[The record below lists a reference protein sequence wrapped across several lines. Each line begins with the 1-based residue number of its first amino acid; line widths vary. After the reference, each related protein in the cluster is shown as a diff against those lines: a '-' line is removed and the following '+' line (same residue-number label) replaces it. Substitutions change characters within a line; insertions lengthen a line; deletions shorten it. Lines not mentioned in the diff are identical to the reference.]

1 VGEGVG
7 ESVAGSAVDGVSE
20 AACCGGSASMQA
32 LTEVASAV
40 SARTAPAICRMRTG
54 YEVET
59 TGQDHMAATTGLSF
73 GTAIVTGQMFGRV
86 FGHGLPGDG

>member
-1 VGEGVG
+1 
-7 ESVAGSAVDGVSE
+7 
-20 AACCGGSASMQA
+20 
-32 LTEVASAV
+32 
-40 SARTAPAICRMRTG
+40 MRTG